1 MWTVLTLP
9 LSIVGCKAFSLVLP
23 CTRSGFERVRVSL
36 SGMYARGK
44 NTSKSWRGWAKA
56 IDPGHGVDKQMTF
69 PHWVFLHSLL
79 PRLLPFQRCEAKSNL
94 VKGSNTCRGS
104 NGLQRHFGMNVL
116 WGNVYW
122 DFMGSESWRDCDPA
136 PTIRGRDL
144 LDLCSLWLPC
154 AYFTKKRLFATFGR
168 SKDFQHQQPC
178 ACHRK
183 FIIHKIS
190 KQSCKHSN
198 IKTWCFILT
207 LDKSKS
213 PWKGD
218 WIRILG
224 TDPLL
229 VVWSSFVD
237 RRPASGFSI
246 TPRWGFQCNRH
257 RSTAYKWLDSSMCIF
272 ACATLRLGEAKMEGS
287 KNLTCR
293 NAFPW
298 KHVETNEI
306 FSEVLQETN
315 VARSVFETKIS
326 VESSR

>member
-1 MWTVLTLP
+1 
-9 LSIVGCKAFSLVLP
+9 
-23 CTRSGFERVRVSL
+23 
-36 SGMYARGK
+36 
-44 NTSKSWRGWAKA
+44 
-56 IDPGHGVDKQMTF
+56 
-69 PHWVFLHSLL
+69 
-79 PRLLPFQRCEAKSNL
+79 
-94 VKGSNTCRGS
+94 
-104 NGLQRHFGMNVL
+104 MNVL

-154 AYFTKKRLFATFGR
+154 AYFTKNVCLPLLGVQRIFNTSNHVPDIEHSSFIK
-168 SKDFQHQQPC
+168 FQN
-178 ACHRK
+178 K
-183 FIIHKIS
+183 
-190 KQSCKHSN
+190 SCKHSN
-198 IKTWCFILT
+198 IKTWCFLLT

-246 TPRWGFQCNRH
+246 TPRWGFQCNHH

-272 ACATLRLGEAKMEGS
+272 CMCNLAVRGS
-287 KNLTCR
+287 QNGR
-293 NAFPW
+293 FQEFDVSESFPW

-315 VARSVFETKIS
+315 IARSVFETKIL
-326 VESSR
+326 VESSQCTEWLAWGGSCLTRP